1 MIIENRVLR
10 RVFGTGRVEITGIW
24 RKVHSDE
31 FHDFHSSSNIITI
44 MK

>member
-1 MIIENRVLR
+1 MIENRVVR
-10 RVFGTGRVEITGIW
+10 RIFGTGRVEIIGIW

-31 FHDFHSSSNIITI
+31 FHDLHSSSDIIRI